1 MTADARTI
9 GSAGAAASQAGSRGA
24 PVRVLMDVDPGH
36 DDALA
41 ILVAAGLPGVEI
53 VAITTVG
60 GNQTL
65 EKVTRNALAVATV
78 AGLEGTVVAAGCDRP
93 LVTGAVLT
101 DPETHGASGLDGP
114 VLPEPAVPLDPRHGV
129 DVIVETVLAAEPGT
143 LTLVPTGPLTNIAT
157 ALRREPAIADRVAEV
172 VLMGGG
178 YTKGNVTPAAEFN
191 IYTDPEAAH
200 IVFSAPWRV
209 TMVGLD
215 LTHQALATPD
225 VHERFRAMG
234 TRAGKFVVDMLDFF
248 GPAYR
253 AKQGFASP
261 PVHDVCA
268 LVRAVAP
275 DVVTV
280 RPGHVDVEL
289 HGQHT
294 RGMTV
299 TDLRGRQGR
308 DLDHLV
314 ATELDVPRFWDLVT
328 GAVARLP

>member
-1 MTADARTI
+1 MTGTGGTGTD
-9 GSAGAAASQAGSRGA
+9 RGA
-24 PVRVLMDVDPGH
+24 DTGKNRGTTSPRRVVVDCDPGH

-41 ILVAAGLPGVEI
+41 LLMAAGHPDVEI
-53 VAITTVG
+53 AAITTVG

-78 AGLEGTVVAAGCDRP
+78 AGLEHAVVAAGCDRP
-93 LVTGAVLT
+93 LVADAVIT
-101 DPETHGASGLDGP
+101 APRTHGASGLDGP
-114 VLPEPAVPLDPRHGV
+114 VLPAPTVALDPRHGV
-129 DVIVETVLAAEPGT
+129 DVIIETVMAAEPGT
-143 LTLVPTGPLTNIAT
+143 ITLVPMGPLTNIAT
-157 ALRREPAIADRVAEV
+157 AVRREPAVVGRVAEV

-178 YTKGNVTPAAEFN
+178 YTKGNITPAAEFN

-200 IVFSAPWRV
+200 VVFAAPWRV

-215 LTHQALATPD
+215 LTHQARATED
-225 VHERFRAMG
+225 VVERFRALG
-234 TRAGKFVVDMLDFF
+234 TRAGDFVVDMLDFF

-253 AKQGFASP
+253 AEQGFPAP

-268 LVRAVAP
+268 LVRAVEP

-289 HGQHT
+289 RGEHT

-299 TDLRGRQGR
+299 TDLLGREGR

-314 ATELDVPRFWDLVT
+314 ATELDVDRFWDLVI
-328 GAVARLP
+328 GAVSRLD

>member
-1 MTADARTI
+1 MTTGTPDQVGR
-9 GSAGAAASQAGSRGA
+9 A

-41 ILVAAGLPGVEI
+41 ILTAAGLPGVEI
-53 VAITTVG
+53 AAITTVG

-93 LVTGAVLT
+93 LVSGAVIT
-101 DPETHGASGLDGP
+101 DSETHGASGLDGP
-114 VLPEPAVPLDPRHGV
+114 VLPEATVALDPRHGV
-129 DVIVETVLAAEPGT
+129 DVIIETIMSAEPGT
-143 LTLVPTGPLTNIAT
+143 LTLVPTGPLTNIA
-157 ALRREPAIADRVAEV
+157 AAVRREPAIADRVAEV

-200 IVFSAPWRV
+200 IVFTAPWRV

-225 VHERFRAMG
+225 VRARFAAMG
-234 TRAGKFVVDMLDFF
+234 TRAGRFVVDMLDFF

-253 AKQGFASP
+253 AKQGFTSP

-275 DVVTV
+275 EIVGV
-280 RPGHVDVEL
+280 RPAHVDVEL

-299 TDLRGRQGR
+299 TDLRGRDGR
-308 DLDHLV
+308 ELDHVV
-314 ATELDVPRFWDLVT
+314 ATDLDVPKFWEMVT
-328 GAVARLP
+328 GAVARLR